1 MAVSETA
8 WLKFAELC
16 EVLAATR
23 SKLAKRAAM
32 SQYLRTLDTAA
43 AGLAVQ
49 FLTGAVFPETDARKL
64 QLGGQMLVRAL
75 ETVTRVDG
83 DRFHAVYR
91 KYGDLGAAAE
101 ELLQSANITVEESQP
116 GRHRRASRCTGHRAN
131 SGRKVG
137 AVGRPAAIALSA
149 GSKIS
154 HQADDRRHAH
164 RRQTE
169 PRRRSDCRCHRSR
182 SHRGSPCRNASRRP
196 GAGRGPGPP
205 RRFIDSAF
213 SNVPSAGIYAG
224 HPRRQCRR
232 SLCPLRRRS
241 ERRVGQ
247 GRRAGDSIVD
257 GPKRNCGGKRICRA
271 ATIFATNKIFSA
283 SRRQIRWHARPAPL
297 RRPATTRPRA
307 HLLPH
312 SRRCHRQLPRVG

>member
-101 ELLQSANITVEESQP
+101 DLLQSA
-116 GRHRRASRCTGHRAN
+116 
-131 SGRKVG
+131 
-137 AVGRPAAIALSA
+137 
-149 GSKIS
+149 
-154 HQADDRRHAH
+154 
-164 RRQTE
+164 
-169 PRRRSDCRCHRSR
+169 
-182 SHRGSPCRNASRRP
+182 
-196 GAGRGPGPP
+196 
-205 RRFIDSAF
+205 
-213 SNVPSAGIYAG
+213 
-224 HPRRQCRR
+224 
-232 SLCPLRRRS
+232 
-241 ERRVGQ
+241 
-247 GRRAGDSIVD
+247 
-257 GPKRNCGGKRICRA
+257 
-271 ATIFATNKIFSA
+271 
-283 SRRQIRWHARPAPL
+283 
-297 RRPATTRPRA
+297 
-307 HLLPH
+307 
-312 SRRCHRQLPRVG
+312 